1 MTNKLDGILFTG
13 KLVFQSY
20 GVKIGVRVNDRA
32 AIAKIKNILPFY
44 SEILD
49 ENHEADHNFSL
60 VWGISEGG
68 EGGEGV
74 KGVEDALYQENE
86 EVARRVDPERLIA
99 LLDTCIRM
107 AIGEFAPKHVFIHA
121 SVVSWKDR
129 ALIFPA
135 KSYGGKTTLA
145 AELIKY
151 GAVYYSDEYA
161 VIDEKG
167 LAHPYPKPLSIRK
180 EGEYTQTDRSVKDL
194 GGEQGTRPIPVGM
207 ILLTQYERSAKWE
220 PEMLSEG
227 RGLMELIPH
236 SLAIGSNPEF
246 VLKVLNLITKRAI
259 IAKSKRGEVSQFAE
273 LLLNFADSR
282 FFT

>member
-1 MTNKLDGILFTG
+1 MTNKLDGISFTGSYMG

-20 GVKIGVRVNDRA
+20 GVKISVRVNDHA

-44 SEILD
+44 SEVLD
-49 ENHEADHNFSL
+49 ENDEADHNFSL
-60 VWGISEGG
+60 VWGISESE
-68 EGGEGV
+68 EGL
-74 KGVEDALYQENE
+74 EDALYQENE

-107 AIGEFAPKHVFIHA
+107 AIGEFAPRHVFIHA
-121 SVVSWKDR
+121 SVVGWKDR

-145 AELIKY
+145 AELIKH
-151 GAVYYSDEYA
+151 GALYYSDEYA

-180 EGEYTQTDRSVKDL
+180 EGEFTQTDRSVTDL
-194 GGEQGTRPIPVGM
+194 GGEQGTQPIPVGM